1 MRLRNSLASLCNL
14 GAARGLRLFESH
26 LRAAMA
32 LAALLV
38 STHCSYAV
46 SERAR
51 EACKADYYQ
60 HCSQYSVGTEEL
72 RQCMR
77 KVGEGLSTPCLA
89 ALAQDGEITKA
100 DVERYHASHKE
111 GAKASNP
118 QGTRKAPDI
127 ASTKPDD
134 RNVASAGKVG
144 KKKADKATK
153 VVGAANLKSV
163 VDTSKTSKASKI
175 ASTEKSGKKQ
185 KISKEA
191 SGNENGG
198 KKTRRATNGKEV
210 KSFGTAKKN
219 QVIAKAEE
227 SGGTGKVKK
236 AAKTKQAATTKK
248 SDKVKIAQKA
258 EKSGKVKNAA
268 KAEKTAKVKKAEK
281 TKTAGKVANN
291 VKKADKAKKADKV
304 KVASK
309 AAKTASAKTAAKADK
324 NSAKANTT
332 SAKATKSA
340 KLNPTKKVKKPSEA
354 EAN

>member
-32 LAALLV
+32 LAALLL

-100 DVERYHASHKE
+100 EVERYHATHKQ
-111 GAKASNP
+111 GGKASNP
-118 QGTRKAPDI
+118 QSAKKAPDI

-134 RNVASAGKVG
+134 RNVASAGKGG
-144 KKKADKATK
+144 KKKEVKATK

-163 VDTSKTSKASKI
+163 VDTSKGSKASKI

-191 SGNENGG
+191 SGKENGG
-198 KKTRRATNGKEV
+198 KKINSAANGKEV
-210 KSFGTAKKN
+210 KVGTAKKN
-219 QVIAKAEE
+219 QVTAKSEE
-227 SGGTGKVKK
+227 SGGTGKAKK
-236 AAKTKQAATTKK
+236 AAKTKEAATTKK
-248 SDKVKIAQKA
+248 SDKVKIAH
-258 EKSGKVKNAA
+258 
-268 KAEKTAKVKKAEK
+268 KAEKT
-281 TKTAGKVANN
+281 TK
-291 VKKADKAKKADKV
+291 VKKADKTE
-304 KVASK
+304 
-309 AAKTASAKTAAKADK
+309 KTPK
-324 NSAKANTT
+324 
-332 SAKATKSA
+332 
-340 KLNPTKKVKKPSEA
+340 
-354 EAN
+354 